1 MTATSNTIVHGRYHD
16 LRIPHDSH
24 DSLLREY
31 VKVLRKRFLEERQ
44 PATYGGYAISHNYSR
59 HGIPGLQ
66 VITCK
71 GRRLRLCLNG
81 EYTGHNFHL
90 DNMDD
95 YARLYVV
102 LGEYADQLGY
112 RGY

>member
-44 PATYGGYAISHNYSR
+44 P
-59 HGIPGLQ
+59 
-66 VITCK
+66 VK
-71 GRRLRLCLNG
+71 RR
-81 EYTGHNFHL
+81 
-90 DNMDD
+90 
-95 YARLYVV
+95 AALYV
-102 LGEYADQLGY
+102 LA
-112 RGY
+112 R